1 MSKQLIPAQRR
12 KRIRDFL
19 KTHKI
24 VRIADLSEKL
34 ETSEA
39 TIRRDLERLEKQGF
53 LERTHGGAI
62 FSQRINLEQNYALR
76 TKLCPD
82 EKRRIGALAATMI
95 DNGDI
100 VFINSGTTTTE
111 IIRHIP
117 ANPNIT
123 VITNNLIAALEVG
136 AVDFELIVLG
146 GTFQPVSNSVGGR
159 FALDN
164 LGNIYADKTFIGVD
178 GISVK
183 FGYTFPTS
191 PEAEVVSRMME
202 RTRGPIITVA
212 DHTKWG
218 VVSNYE
224 VARIDQIDRLI
235 TDDGFDPIALETLSD
250 QSVDVFVTSSN
261 FVTEVKIKD

>member
-19 KTHKI
+19 EIHHI
-24 VRIADLSEKL
+24 VRISDLSETL
-34 ETSEA
+34 DASDA

-62 FSQRINLEQNYALR
+62 LSQRINLEQDYAQR
-76 TKLCPD
+76 AMRSPD
-82 EKRRIGALAATMI
+82 EKRLIGAKAAAMI
-95 DNGDI
+95 ENGDI

-111 IIRHIP
+111 LIRHIP
-117 ANPNIT
+117 QNPNIT

-136 AVDFELIVLG
+136 PVNFQMILLG
-146 GTFQPVSNSVGGR
+146 GTFQPVSNSVSGN
-159 FALDN
+159 FAIEN

-183 FGYTFPTS
+183 YGCTFPTS
-191 PEAEVVSRMME
+191 PEAEVVNRMME
-202 RTRGPIITVA
+202 RTRGPIIAVA

-218 VVSNYE
+218 VVSNFE
-224 VARIDQIDRLI
+224 VARVDQIDCLI
-235 TDDGFDPIALETLSD
+235 TDDGFNTSALEALAD
-250 QSVDVFVTSSN
+250 QSVDVLIASSS
-261 FVTEVKIKD
+261 FGSEAKD

>member
-12 KRIRDFL
+12 KRIREFL
-19 KTHKI
+19 ETHHI
-24 VRIADLSEKL
+24 VRIADLSESL
-34 ETSEA
+34 EASEA

-62 FSQRINLEQNYALR
+62 LSQRINLEQDYAKR
-76 TKLCPD
+76 AKRSPD
-82 EKRRIGALAATMI
+82 EKKWIGAMAATMI
-95 DNGDI
+95 ENGDI

-136 AVDFELIVLG
+136 AVDFELILLG

-159 FALDN
+159 FALEN
-164 LGNIYADKTFIGVD
+164 LGNIYADKFFIGVD
-178 GISVK
+178 GISLK
-183 FGYTFPTS
+183 YGCTFPTS
-191 PEAEVVSRMME
+191 AEAEVVNRMME
-202 RTRGPIITVA
+202 RTRGPIIAVA

-218 VVSNYE
+218 VVSNFE

-235 TDDGFDPIALETLSD
+235 TDDGFDPNAIDSLTD
-250 QSVDVFVTSSN
+250 KSVDVFIASSD
-261 FVTEVKIKD
+261 TGLEAKD